1 MVAALLSERSYAS
14 ATTGLACSSR
24 RCRDEALSV
33 DPADWFLLSFARY
46 VTCSQRF
53 AMPFTRFQIA
63 LLGVAIGLAAL
74 ALGRVMALELNT
86 LKAVVLDEQGDEPAP
101 LERSPL

>member
-1 MVAALLSERSYAS
+1 
-14 ATTGLACSSR
+14 
-24 RCRDEALSV
+24 
-33 DPADWFLLSFARY
+33 
-46 VTCSQRF
+46 
-53 AMPFTRFQIA
+53 MPFTRFQIA